1 MQDSELIKW
10 IEQMRDKHGKAAG
23 TPYEEGQW
31 DMAQRILSRLGY
43 GQYKR
48 NMVKRDN
55 DLTDEIE
62 AMMDEE
68 E

>member
-43 GQYKR
+43 AV
-48 NMVKRDN
+48 N
-55 DLTDEIE
+55 TSAIWSS
-62 AMMDEE
+62 AITI
-68 E
+68 